1 MASPDFSDYID
12 LTVNDLQP
20 GDVFNASVDYAR
32 VAFPEFE
39 PRVGS
44 VEDAIMQT
52 FAFMTSIYTA
62 AANRIPNGTIEG
74 VLRLFGL
81 ERREAGVGTID
92 VQFTLLSQGGLIEE
106 GTSVYY
112 VEEVNGE
119 LLQYPFAL
127 MQKIEANV
135 NSNTVTATLES
146 IVLGNLPAI
155 PVGTPLILAQPSSE
169 ILSCVTVSAPV
180 SGDVSETD
188 AEYLQRGVTYL
199 DSLSQALCTPRQI
212 ESYILSTY
220 PEVTRCKIVDLSFS
234 AATTP
239 SSSVVTNIVQNVG
252 NINATINISNGD
264 QSFAEFVSS
273 RTITVNAQP
282 CWLST
287 PALSG
292 SESITLKVF
301 PSGLLATTATIP
313 ASISYAP
320 TTKLI
325 TFTMTPE
332 TPSSISNL
340 GETSIQLLEGLSFNE
355 LSLGIS
361 ARQEDPRGLF
371 TIFLWGKDGKPV
383 SATQKEAIK
392 SDLDSKIPIGTTYF
406 IYDAMPVD
414 IYCSVSVEI
423 LDGSVGSSVI
433 ANVSQVLEDYFSPL
447 NYPNWS
453 EFLYTNEVIAKAS
466 SVQGVKRVVAVS
478 MSTPAYGGAGE
489 DITPTTN
496 SSFYNN
502 SSMAEDSDPDF
513 IQFIYAGT
521 LPKMTTNV
529 SIA

>member
-32 VAFPEFE
+32 IAFPEFE

-52 FAFMTSIYTA
+52 FAFMTSIYSA

-81 ERREAGVGTID
+81 ERREAGVGTIE
-92 VQFTLLSQGGLIEE
+92 VEFTLLSQGGVIEE
-106 GTSVYY
+106 GTSVYH

-135 NSNTVTATLES
+135 DSNTVTATLES
-146 IVLGNLPAI
+146 IVLGNLPSI
-155 PVGTPLILAQPSSE
+155 PAGTPLILAQPSSE
-169 ILSCVTVSAPV
+169 ILSCVIVSPPV

-212 ESYILSTY
+212 ESYILSVY
-220 PEVTRCKIVDLSFS
+220 PEVTRCRIVDLSFS
-234 AATTP
+234 AGTMP
-239 SSSVVTNIVQNVG
+239 SSSVITDISEDEE
-252 NINATINISNGD
+252 NINVAINISNGD

-273 RTITVNAQP
+273 RGITVDAQP
-282 CWLST
+282 CWIST
-287 PALSG
+287 PALYG
-292 SESITLKVF
+292 SESITSDIF
-301 PSGLLATTATIP
+301 PSGLLSTDAAIP
-313 ASISYAP
+313 ASIDYEP
-320 TTKLI
+320 TTKVI

-332 TPSSISNL
+332 TPSSESNI
-340 GETSIQLLEGLSFNE
+340 GETSIQLLEGLTFDE

-361 ARQEDPRGLF
+361 SRLEDPRGIF

-383 SATQKEAIK
+383 SATQKQTIK

-414 IYCSVSVEI
+414 IYCSISVEI
-423 LDGSVGSSVI
+423 LDGFVGSSVV
-433 ANVSQVLEDYFSPL
+433 ANVSQLLEDYFSPQ

-453 EFLYTNEVIAKAS
+453 QFLYTNEVIAKAS

-478 MSTPAYGGAGE
+478 MSNPAYGGTGE

-502 SSMAEDSDPDF
+502 ISMAEDSDPDF
-513 IQFIYAGT
+513 IQFVYAGT
-521 LPKMTTNV
+521 LPKMTPNV